1 VTQIQYIP
9 VLRKLTS
16 VYWSVNYNRLKT
28 THIGHCLA
36 VGKTLFITL
45 KSISYWIIWN
55 ICFWA
60 LLGSSSL

>member
-1 VTQIQYIP
+1 
-9 VLRKLTS
+9 
-16 VYWSVNYNRLKT
+16 
-28 THIGHCLA
+28 